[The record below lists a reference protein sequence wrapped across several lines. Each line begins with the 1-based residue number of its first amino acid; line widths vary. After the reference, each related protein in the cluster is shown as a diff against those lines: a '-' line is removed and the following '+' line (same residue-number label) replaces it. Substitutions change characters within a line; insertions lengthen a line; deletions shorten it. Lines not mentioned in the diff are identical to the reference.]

1 MSNKVDERSNS
12 QKKRDAR
19 RKEVKK
25 QKRSALLGRIAAIVV
40 IVLIVGAI
48 GSAIGWNIYK
58 KVATTVAS
66 TDYSACLTDDGLIKD
81 TDVAASLTLVDYENM
96 TVAAADVAATDEEVQ
111 SDIDST
117 LEANKTL
124 STDAASVIADG
135 DEVNIDYVGTVDG
148 VAFDGGDT
156 QGNGSDVTIG
166 SGSLIDDF
174 EQQLIGHK
182 PGDEVTVNV
191 TFPDDY
197 QSTDLAGKDAE
208 FAVTVNGVYN
218 VPELTD
224 EFVKAN
230 LSEDASTA
238 DEYRTFV
245 QNKYQKQH
253 LSDYLVTAIDEQ
265 STVSTYPESYVKNMK
280 QTLVNDDEQMM
291 DYYNQMYQQYTGS
304 AMYETVY
311 DMNSES
317 WFNYEKDLTSRA
329 QNAVKSAMVYQAIY
343 EKAGLQF
350 TADEYRTEYDAEN
363 SEGAFDSAVSNRGQ
377 GYVMQQHISEV
388 VLDYLCETVTVK

>member
-1 MSNKVDERSNS
+1 MSNKVDARTNS

-25 QKRSALLGRIAAIVV
+25 QKRSALIEKIIAIVV
-40 IVLIVGAI
+40 IVLIVAGI
-48 GSAIGWNIYK
+48 GSLIGWNVYK
-58 KVATTVAS
+58 KATTTPAS
-66 TDYSACLTDDGLIKD
+66 EEYSACLTDDGLIKD
-81 TDVAASLTLVDYENM
+81 TDVASSLSLVDYENM
-96 TVAAADVAATDEEVQ
+96 VVNAADVAATDEEVQ
-111 SDIDST
+111 NDIDST
-117 LEANKTL
+117 LQANKTL
-124 STDAASVIADG
+124 STDTASVIADG
-135 DEVNIDYVGTVDG
+135 DEVNIDYVGTIDG

-182 PGDEVTVNV
+182 PGDAVTVDV
-191 TFPDDY
+191 TFPEDY
-197 QSTDLAGKDAE
+197 QSADLAGKDAE

-224 EFVKAN
+224 EFVKAT

-245 QNKYQKQH
+245 QNKFQRQH
-253 LSDYLVTAIDEQ
+253 LSDYLKTAIVDQ
-265 STVSTYPESYVKNMK
+265 STVNTYPAAYVKNMK

-311 DMNSES
+311 QMNNES
-317 WFNYEKDLTSRA
+317 WFAYEKDLKDRA
-329 QNAVKSAMVYQAIY
+329 QNAVKTAMVNQAIY
-343 EKAGLQF
+343 EKASLQF
-350 TADEYRTEYDAEN
+350 TADAYKTEFDAQN
-363 SEGAFDSAVSNRGQ
+363 SEGSFDSMVSSRGQ

-388 VLDYLCETVTVK
+388 VLDYLCDTVTVQ